1 MGRVTLGALVSGSLG
16 AVMYLINSSKKN
28 KTKRSGHGFDGY
40 DVDGYDVDG
49 YDVDGYDVDGYDV
62 YGYDVDGYDV
72 DEEVPDDNRSA
83 NTTPDSNYYMDAP
96 IKDTPNRIQPGDVSS
111 TVVNTRDYDADLI
124 ICDLDDMVYSSLTV
138 EIPPNEYMRFSCY
151 EVYENLE
158 DYFE

>member
-1 MGRVTLGALVSGSLG
+1 MKGKFMGRVTLGALASGSLG

-28 KTKRSGHGFDGY
+28 KANRSGHGFDGY

-49 YDVDGYDVDGYDV
+49 YD
-62 YGYDVDGYDV
+62 
-72 DEEVPDDNRSA
+72 EEVPDDSRSA

-138 EIPPNEYMRFSCY
+138 EIPPNKYMSISCY
-151 EVYENLE
+151 EVYDDYENLE

>member
-1 MGRVTLGALVSGSLG
+1 MGRVTLGALASGSLG
-16 AVMYLINSSKKN
+16 AVMYLFNSSKKN
-28 KTKRSGHGFDGY
+28 NEKRSGHGFDGY

-49 YDVDGYDVDGYDV
+49 YD
-62 YGYDVDGYDV
+62 
-72 DEEVPDDNRSA
+72 EEVVDDNRSA
-83 NTTPDSNYYMDAP
+83 NTTPDSNYYMDTP

-138 EIPPNEYMRFSCY
+138 EIPPNEYMRISCY
-151 EVYENLE
+151 EVYDDYENLE

>member
-1 MGRVTLGALVSGSLG
+1 MKGKFMGRVTLGALASGSLG

-28 KTKRSGHGFDGY
+28 KEKRSGHGFDGY
-40 DVDGYDVDG
+40 DVDGYDVD
-49 YDVDGYDVDGYDV
+49 
-62 YGYDVDGYDV
+62 
-72 DEEVPDDNRSA
+72 EEVPDDSRSA

-138 EIPPNEYMRFSCY
+138 EIPPNEYMRISCY
-151 EVYENLE
+151 EVYDDYENLE

>member
-1 MGRVTLGALVSGSLG
+1 MGRVTLGALASGSLG

-28 KTKRSGHGFDGY
+28 KAKRSGHGFDGY
-40 DVDGYDVDG
+40 DVDGYEVDG
-49 YDVDGYDVDGYDV
+49 YD
-62 YGYDVDGYDV
+62 
-72 DEEVPDDNRSA
+72 EEVVDDNRSA
-83 NTTPDSNYYMDAP
+83 NTTPDSKYYMDAP

-138 EIPPNEYMRFSCY
+138 EIPPNEYMRISCY
-151 EVYENLE
+151 EVYDDYENLE

>member
-1 MGRVTLGALVSGSLG
+1 MGRVTLGALASGSLG

-28 KTKRSGHGFDGY
+28 KANRSGHGFDGY
-40 DVDGYDVDG
+40 DVDGYEVDG
-49 YDVDGYDVDGYDV
+49 YD
-62 YGYDVDGYDV
+62 
-72 DEEVPDDNRSA
+72 EEVVDDNRSA
-83 NTTPDSNYYMDAP
+83 NTTPDSKYYMDAP

-138 EIPPNEYMRFSCY
+138 EIPPNEYMRISCY
-151 EVYENLE
+151 EVYDDYENLE

>member
-1 MGRVTLGALVSGSLG
+1 MGRVTLGALASGSLG

-28 KTKRSGHGFDGY
+28 KANRSGHGFD
-40 DVDGYDVDG
+40 
-49 YDVDGYDVDGYDV
+49 
-62 YGYDVDGYDV
+62 GYDVDGYDV

-83 NTTPDSNYYMDAP
+83 NTTPDSKYYMDAP

-138 EIPPNEYMRFSCY
+138 EIPPNEYMSKKSRRRSCFIAGGPFY
-151 EVYENLE
+151 
-158 DYFE
+158 YFGRVERHGA

>member
-1 MGRVTLGALVSGSLG
+1 MGRVTLGALASGSLG

-28 KTKRSGHGFDGY
+28 KAKRSGHGFDGY
-40 DVDGYDVDG
+40 DVDGYDI
-49 YDVDGYDVDGYDV
+49 
-62 YGYDVDGYDV
+62 

-96 IKDTPNRIQPGDVSS
+96 IKESSKRIQSGEVSS
-111 TVVNTRDYDADLI
+111 NVVNTRDYDTDLI

-138 EIPPNEYMRFSCY
+138 EIPTNNYMRISDY
-151 EVYENLE
+151 EIYDDSENLE

>member
-1 MGRVTLGALVSGSLG
+1 MGRVTLGALASGSLG

-28 KTKRSGHGFDGY
+28 KEKRSGHGFD
-40 DVDGYDVDG
+40 
-49 YDVDGYDVDGYDV
+49 
-62 YGYDVDGYDV
+62 GYDVDGYDV

-138 EIPPNEYMRFSCY
+138 EIPPNKYMRISCY
-151 EVYENLE
+151 EVYDDYENLE

>member
-1 MGRVTLGALVSGSLG
+1 MGRVTLGALASGSLG

-28 KTKRSGHGFDGY
+28 KANRSGHGFDGY
-40 DVDGYDVDG
+40 DVDGYDVD
-49 YDVDGYDVDGYDV
+49 
-62 YGYDVDGYDV
+62 
-72 DEEVPDDNRSA
+72 EEVPDDSRSA

-138 EIPPNEYMRFSCY
+138 EIPPNKYMSISCY
-151 EVYENLE
+151 EVYDDYENLE

>member
-1 MGRVTLGALVSGSLG
+1 MKYKIMGRVTLGALASGSLG

-28 KTKRSGHGFDGY
+28 KAKRSGHGFD
-40 DVDGYDVDG
+40 
-49 YDVDGYDVDGYDV
+49 
-62 YGYDVDGYDV
+62 GYDVDGYDV

-111 TVVNTRDYDADLI
+111 TVANTRDYDANLI

-138 EIPPNEYMRFSCY
+138 EIPPNEYMRISCY
-151 EVYENLE
+151 EVYDDYENLE

>member
-1 MGRVTLGALVSGSLG
+1 MGRVTLGALASGSLG

-28 KTKRSGHGFDGY
+28 KAKRSGHGFDGY
-40 DVDGYDVDG
+40 DVDGY
-49 YDVDGYDVDGYDV
+49 
-62 YGYDVDGYDV
+62 

-138 EIPPNEYMRFSCY
+138 EIPPNEYMRISCY
-151 EVYENLE
+151 EVYDDYENLE

>member
-1 MGRVTLGALVSGSLG
+1 MGRVTLGALASGSLG

-28 KTKRSGHGFDGY
+28 KAKRSGHGFD
-40 DVDGYDVDG
+40 
-49 YDVDGYDVDGYDV
+49 
-62 YGYDVDGYDV
+62 GYDVDGYDV

-111 TVVNTRDYDADLI
+111 TVVNTRDYDTDLI
-124 ICDLDDMVYSSLTV
+124 ICDLDDMVYSNLTV
-138 EIPPNEYMRFSCY
+138 EIPHNKYMRISGY
-151 EVYENLE
+151 ELYDDYENLE

>member
-1 MGRVTLGALVSGSLG
+1 MKGKIMGRVTLGALASGSLG

-28 KTKRSGHGFDGY
+28 KANRSGHGFDGY

-49 YDVDGYDVDGYDV
+49 YDVD
-62 YGYDVDGYDV
+62 
-72 DEEVPDDNRSA
+72 EEVPDDSRSA

-138 EIPPNEYMRFSCY
+138 EIPPNEYMRISCY
-151 EVYENLE
+151 EVYDDYENLE

>member
-1 MGRVTLGALVSGSLG
+1 MKGKFMGRVTLGALASGSLG
-16 AVMYLINSSKKN
+16 AVMNLINSSKKN
-28 KTKRSGHGFDGY
+28 KANRSGHGFDGY
-40 DVDGYDVDG
+40 DVDGYDVD
-49 YDVDGYDVDGYDV
+49 
-62 YGYDVDGYDV
+62 
-72 DEEVPDDNRSA
+72 EEVPDDSRSA

-138 EIPPNEYMRFSCY
+138 EIPHNEYMRISCY
-151 EVYENLE
+151 EVYDDYENLE

>member
-1 MGRVTLGALVSGSLG
+1 MKGKIMGRVTLGALASGSLG

-28 KTKRSGHGFDGY
+28 KAKRSGHGFDGY

-49 YDVDGYDVDGYDV
+49 YDQ
-62 YGYDVDGYDV
+62 
-72 DEEVPDDNRSA
+72 DEEVVEDNHST

-138 EIPPNEYMRFSCY
+138 EIPPNEYMRISCY
-151 EVYENLE
+151 EVYDDYENLE

>member
-1 MGRVTLGALVSGSLG
+1 MKGKFMGRVTLGALASGSLG

-28 KTKRSGHGFDGY
+28 KAKRSGHGFD
-40 DVDGYDVDG
+40 
-49 YDVDGYDVDGYDV
+49 
-62 YGYDVDGYDV
+62 GYDVDGYDV

-83 NTTPDSNYYMDAP
+83 NTTPDSKYYMDAP

-138 EIPPNEYMRFSCY
+138 EIPPNKYMSISCY
-151 EVYENLE
+151 EVYDDYENLE

>member
-1 MGRVTLGALVSGSLG
+1 MKGKIMGRVTLGALASGSLG

-28 KTKRSGHGFDGY
+28 KANRSGHGFD
-40 DVDGYDVDG
+40 
-49 YDVDGYDVDGYDV
+49 
-62 YGYDVDGYDV
+62 GYDVDGYDV

-111 TVVNTRDYDADLI
+111 TVANSRDYDDDLI
-124 ICDLDDMVYSSLTV
+124 ICDLDDMVYSSLTI
-138 EIPPNEYMRFSCY
+138 EIPANKYKNIGDY
-151 EVYENLE
+151 EVYDDYENEE

>member
-1 MGRVTLGALVSGSLG
+1 MKYKIMGRVTLGALASGSLG

-28 KTKRSGHGFDGY
+28 KKKRSGYGFDGY
-40 DVDGYDVDG
+40 DVDGYDVD
-49 YDVDGYDVDGYDV
+49 
-62 YGYDVDGYDV
+62 
-72 DEEVPDDNRSA
+72 DEVVDDNRSA

-138 EIPPNEYMRFSCY
+138 EIPPNKYMSISCY
-151 EVYENLE
+151 EVYDDYENLE

>member
-1 MGRVTLGALVSGSLG
+1 MKYKIMGRVTLGALASGSLG

-28 KTKRSGHGFDGY
+28 KAKRSGHGFD
-40 DVDGYDVDG
+40 
-49 YDVDGYDVDGYDV
+49 
-62 YGYDVDGYDV
+62 GYDVDGYDV
-72 DEEVPDDNRSA
+72 DEEVPDDNRST
-83 NTTPDSNYYMDAP
+83 NTTPDSKYYMDAP

-138 EIPPNEYMRFSCY
+138 EIPPNEYMSISCY
-151 EVYENLE
+151 EVYDDYENLE

>member
-1 MGRVTLGALVSGSLG
+1 MKGKIMGRVTLGALASGSLG

-28 KTKRSGHGFDGY
+28 KAKRSGHGFDGY
-40 DVDGYDVDG
+40 DVDGYDI
-49 YDVDGYDVDGYDV
+49 
-62 YGYDVDGYDV
+62 

-138 EIPPNEYMRFSCY
+138 EIPPNEYMRISCY
-151 EVYENLE
+151 EVYDDYENLE

>member
-1 MGRVTLGALVSGSLG
+1 MKGKFMGRVTLGALASGSLG

-28 KTKRSGHGFDGY
+28 KAKRSGHGFDGY
-40 DVDGYDVDG
+40 DVDGYEVDG
-49 YDVDGYDVDGYDV
+49 YD
-62 YGYDVDGYDV
+62 
-72 DEEVPDDNRSA
+72 EEVVDDNRSA
-83 NTTPDSNYYMDAP
+83 NTTPDSKYYMDAP

-138 EIPPNEYMRFSCY
+138 EIPPNEYMRISCY
-151 EVYENLE
+151 EVYDDYENLE

>member
-1 MGRVTLGALVSGSLG
+1 MKGKIMGRVTLGALASGSLG

-28 KTKRSGHGFDGY
+28 KAKRSGHGFD
-40 DVDGYDVDG
+40 
-49 YDVDGYDVDGYDV
+49 
-62 YGYDVDGYDV
+62 GYDVDGYDV

-111 TVVNTRDYDADLI
+111 TVVNTRDYDTDLI
-124 ICDLDDMVYSSLTV
+124 ICDLDDMVYSNLTV
-138 EIPPNEYMRFSCY
+138 EIPHNKYMRISGY
-151 EVYENLE
+151 ELYDDYENLE

>member
-1 MGRVTLGALVSGSLG
+1 MKGKFMGRVTLGALASGSLG

-28 KTKRSGHGFDGY
+28 KANRSGHGFDGY
-40 DVDGYDVDG
+40 DVDGYDVD
-49 YDVDGYDVDGYDV
+49 
-62 YGYDVDGYDV
+62 
-72 DEEVPDDNRSA
+72 EEVPDDSRSA

-138 EIPPNEYMRFSCY
+138 EIPPNEYMRISCY
-151 EVYENLE
+151 EVYDDYENLE